1 MAPNMSGGFNP
12 RAGAQGEIG
21 RADAVGAGA
30 TRGLR
35 LRREKGAGAPHAVP
49 AVIRKE
55 KALRSPDSQWLA
67 RALAVGP
74 WGSECKQVRPAGFG

>member
-21 RADAVGAGA
+21 SAVGVGAGT

-35 LRREKGAGAPHAVP
+35 LRREKVAGAPCCSGNPREGKSA
-49 AVIRKE
+49 AE
-55 KALRSPDSQWLA
+55 S
-67 RALAVGP
+67 G
-74 WGSECKQVRPAGFG
+74 

>member
-21 RADAVGAGA
+21 RAVGVGAGT

-35 LRREKGAGAPHAVP
+35 REKVAGAPRAVQE
-49 AVIRKE
+49 ITGKG
-55 KALRSPDSQWLA
+55 KALPSRDS
-67 RALAVGP
+67 
-74 WGSECKQVRPAGFG
+74 

>member
-21 RADAVGAGA
+21 RAVGVGAGT

-35 LRREKGAGAPHAVP
+35 LRREKVAGAPQAVQEI
-49 AVIRKE
+49 VGKG
-55 KALRSPDSQWLA
+55 KALQSRDS
-67 RALAVGP
+67 
-74 WGSECKQVRPAGFG
+74 